1 MSLTQAII
9 IISIPIILG
18 AITIWLVFRNINRKY
33 CDLFRKLVTVARE
46 KPTHMQTLI
55 ISDNAEERRR
65 VVQELAA
72 IQSIQRVEIIKAGK
86 KRSQLRLQTTNEVQ
100 TQSWHVLLVSNEKS
114 WGILEFAKI
123 LDQ

>member
-86 KRSQLRLQTTNEVQ
+86 KRSQLRLQTTNEGQ